1 GGGGRRHACGGDHPT
16 AGRYGAQMSQNSI
29 LIVDDHPIVREGYRR
44 RLEMHSEF
52 CVCAEADDAQNAY
65 VLYKKHQPSVVVMDL
80 GLRSVSGIEA
90 VRRIR
95 EWDKDARILI
105 FSMHEGA
112 AFALKAFEAG
122 AAGYVTKSSDPAQL
136 IRAVATVAH
145 GGHFLSEDVARA

>member
-1 GGGGRRHACGGDHPT
+1 
-16 AGRYGAQMSQNSI
+16 MSQISI

-44 RLEMHSEF
+44 LLEMHSEF

-90 VRRIR
+90 VRRTR

-122 AAGYVTKSSDPAQL
+122 AAGYV
-136 IRAVATVAH
+136 RAVIQRNSFAPLLPWRVA
-145 GGHFLSEDVARA
+145 GTSSARTLPELSLRIDCPEPST